1 MLGRAAAPFEQRWRL
16 REELSLV
23 NTLGKRIPGIGN
35 CKCKGPKAGTHLHSQ
50 GTAGKQRE
58 EGGGADLAG
67 PEEGCILLSLMDQE
81 CLVPAAQSRR

>member
-1 MLGRAAAPFEQRWRL
+1 MEIKRGTESREYL
-16 REELSLV
+16 REENTWYWKLSA
-23 NTLGKRIPGIGN
+23 
-35 CKCKGPKAGTHLHSQ
+35 KALRQVHTCSQ
-50 GTAGKQRE
+50 GIAGKQWE